1 MSDPNQF
8 SESENA
14 VLRLVAAFVQLPG
27 SPMKLSK
34 SELEALQTAQDKL
47 NRSSW

>member
-8 SESENA
+8 TESENA
-14 VLRLVAAFVQLPG
+14 IVRLVAAFVQLPG

-34 SELEALQTAQDKL
+34 AEQKALQTAMHKL
-47 NRSSW
+47 NSQSW